1 MEANFIEEKSLV
13 TLEFTKI
20 LKRLS
25 EYAKNE
31 DAKKLAEN
39 LKPSPVY
46 REVEQ
51 SLLETDGAVT
61 MSLKYGTPEILRFE
75 PVEGSLKRLAVGG
88 GLSAGE
94 LLNIA
99 RVLKCARNLKRY
111 TEEQSGVLSGYFREL
126 VEAKSVEDAIG
137 SAIISEEEISDNA
150 SPALA
155 NIRRKIKNTSA
166 KVKDS
171 LDSMVRSGHYQKFLM
186 DNIVTMRN
194 NRYVVPVKAE
204 HRSEVPGI
212 VHDMSS
218 TGSTVFVEPA
228 AVVNANNELHEL
240 EIKEKAEIDRI
251 LFELS
256 NLVGEISEEVRY
268 NYEGIID
275 LDFIF
280 AKSKLALDMKA
291 VCPKLNKEGRL
302 SIIKGR
308 HPLIDKSKI
317 VPVDVSL
324 GGDFDALIVTGPN
337 TGGKTVVLKTIGL
350 FALMTQAGLHIPA
363 NEESEMPV
371 YDNIFADIGD
381 EQSIEQSL
389 STFSS
394 HMKNIVHIVNNAGNN
409 CLVLFDELGA
419 GTDPVEGA
427 ALATA
432 IIESIRQMGA
442 KVADTTHYSELKLYA
457 LSTEGVENASC
468 EFDVETLSPTYKLLI
483 GVPGKSNAFAIS
495 QKLGLPDYII
505 ERSKEKLSDE
515 SIKFEDVLGSI
526 EESRASA
533 EKARDEQEKMR
544 REIET
549 LREELRREREKIDK
563 NKDKIYDKARAKA
576 DKIIKQAQEETEQ
589 MLDSIKQLQ
598 KEKRDKEA
606 LKAMEE
612 VRRELKLKEKSNVP
626 PRSRR
631 GGGAPKQRVNLNA
644 LKPGANV
651 LITDLNDKGTVISI
665 NKTGGTAVIQVGI
678 MKITAKISNLVV
690 LEDEKGTRPEGYAA
704 PRRTQTLNAERS
716 GKTELDLRGKT
727 IGEAEIEVDKYL
739 DEAVLSG
746 LSSVSL
752 IHGKGTGALRAGLH
766 EYLRHHPHV
775 RKYRLGR
782 FGEGDIGVTIVELK

>member
-99 RVLKCARNLKRY
+99 RVLKCARTLKRY
-111 TEEQSGVLSGYFREL
+111 TEEQSGVLSGYFGEL
-126 VEAKSVEDAIG
+126 VEEKSVEDAIG

-442 KVADTTHYSELKLYA
+442 KVAATTHYSELKLYA

-626 PRSRR
+626 PKSRR

>member
-111 TEEQSGVLSGYFREL
+111 TEEQSGVLSGYFGEL

-442 KVADTTHYSELKLYA
+442 KVAATTHYSELKLYA

-626 PRSRR
+626 PKSRR

>member
-442 KVADTTHYSELKLYA
+442 KVAATTHYSELKLYA

-626 PRSRR
+626 PKSRR

>member
-99 RVLKCARNLKRY
+99 RVLKCARTLKRY
-111 TEEQSGVLSGYFREL
+111 TEEQSGVLSGYFGEL
-126 VEAKSVEDAIG
+126 VEEKSVEDAIG

-442 KVADTTHYSELKLYA
+442 KVAATTHYSELKLYA

>member
-442 KVADTTHYSELKLYA
+442 KVAATTHYSELKLYA

-716 GKTELDLRGKT
+716 GKTELDLRGMT